1 MLREALVEVGGEST
15 AVLEG
20 GEFRSPVKKLSQ
32 FFRRSRDGWKR
43 KARAA
48 KTRCKLL
55 GNQVRAVERSRA
67 AWRSKAQEASRQVQE
82 LQRQLDE
89 LQRGQPV

>member
-1 MLREALVEVGGEST
+1 MSQEELVEFGGEST

-20 GEFRSPVKKLSQ
+20 EEFRSPIKKLSQ

-48 KTRCKLL
+48 KTRCKLV

-67 AWRSKAQEASRQVQE
+67 AWRSKAQEANRRVQE

-89 LQRGQPV
+89 LKRAPPG